1 MRDRL
6 IKNLCELVQIG
17 SESGEEKEFLHFLG
31 KKFASELGAA
41 IQFDAY
47 GNLIAKIPAKN
58 CPAREP
64 LMFAMHGDTVKP
76 GKRIKPVVKGNTI
89 YSSGDTVL
97 GADCKAGIAEF
108 IEATLEAAQHPPL
121 EVVVTRE
128 EEVGMF
134 GAKNLD
140 FSLIHAKKG
149 FLIDMDTIDA
159 VVIGTPSRMMLD
171 VDITGKSAHSG
182 MEPEKG
188 ISAIKA
194 AANAITLLKDGRIDF
209 ETTGNVGI
217 INGGLIVNSVPEKAS
232 VKAEVRSLN
241 HEKCMKI
248 SKTWKEIFEVSAKA
262 LGAKAEV
269 SFTLDCK
276 AARMS
281 ADSPMVQVTCDA
293 LRSIGIEP
301 KVMVITG
308 GLESSI
314 YNEKGIETVPLGNGV
329 KAEHTVSENVSV
341 EDMEKVIGIVSFLF
355 SSFAEA

>member
-6 IKNLCELVQIG
+6 IKNLCELVKID

-31 KKFASELGAA
+31 EKLASELKAT

-47 GNLIAKIPAKN
+47 GNLIAKIPAKH
-58 CPAREP
+58 CSIHEP

-76 GKRIKPVVKGNTI
+76 GKGIKPVIKGNII
-89 YSSGDTVL
+89 YSSGDTIL

-108 IEATLEAAQHPPL
+108 IEATLEAPHHPPL
-121 EVVVTRE
+121 EVVVTRQE
-128 EEVGMF
+128 ETGMF
-134 GAKNLD
+134 GVKNLD
-140 FSLIHAKKG
+140 FSLISARKG

-159 VVIGTPSRMMLD
+159 VVIGTPSRMIIN
-171 VDITGKSAHSG
+171 VDITGKPAHSG

-241 HEKCMKI
+241 HDKCVHI
-248 SKTWKEIFEVSAKA
+248 SETWKEIFEVSAKA

-281 ADSPMVQVTCDA
+281 AESPMVQVTCDA
-293 LRSIGIEP
+293 LRSIGMEP
-301 KVMVITG
+301 KLMVITG

-314 YNEKGIETVPLGNGV
+314 YNEKGIETVPIGNGV

-341 EDMEKVIGIVSFLF
+341 EDMEKVIGVISFLF
-355 SSFAEA
+355 SHFC

>member
-6 IKNLCELVQIG
+6 IKNLCELVQID
-17 SESGEEKEFLHFLG
+17 SESGEEERFLSFLG
-31 KKFASELGAA
+31 EKLTRELGAKT
-41 IQFDAY
+41 QFDAY
-47 GNLIAKIPAKN
+47 GNLVAKIAAKN
-58 CPAREP
+58 SVGCEP

-76 GKRIKPVVKGNTI
+76 GKGIKPIVKGDVI
-89 YSSGDTVL
+89 CSSGDTIL

-108 IEATLEAAQHPPL
+108 IEATLEAPRHPPL
-121 EVVVTRE
+121 EVVVTRQ

-140 FSLIHAKKG
+140 FSLITAKKA

-159 VVIGTPSRMMLD
+159 VVVGTPTRMVID
-171 VDITGKSAHSG
+171 VDITGKPAHSG

-194 AANAITLLKDGRIDF
+194 AAHAITLLNEGRIDF

-217 INGGLIVNSVPEKAS
+217 IQGGLIVNSVPDKVS

-241 HEKCMKI
+241 HDKCMRI
-248 SKTWKEIFEVSAKA
+248 SEIWKEIFEVAAKA
-262 LGAKAEV
+262 IGAKAEV
-269 SFTLDCK
+269 TLNLDCR
-276 AARMS
+276 AANITV
-281 ADSPMVQVTCDA
+281 DSPMVQVTCDA
-293 LRSIGIEP
+293 LRSVGIGP
-301 KVMVITG
+301 KVTVITG

-341 EDMEKVIGIVSFLF
+341 DDMEKVIRVIHYLF
-355 SSFAEA
+355 SHFC